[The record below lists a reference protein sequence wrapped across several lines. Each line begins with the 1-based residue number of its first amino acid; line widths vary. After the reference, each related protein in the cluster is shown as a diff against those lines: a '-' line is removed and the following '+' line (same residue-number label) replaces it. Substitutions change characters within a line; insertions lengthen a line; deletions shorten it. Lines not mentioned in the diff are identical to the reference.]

1 MSNLIPRSM
10 TEEIGVS
17 GKPEMLK
24 VVELISV
31 GRDEISKQLDLEWD
45 IGSCQS
51 EDQR

>member
-1 MSNLIPRSM
+1 M
-10 TEEIGVS
+10 TEEIDVS

-24 VVELISV
+24 VVELISE
-31 GRDEISKQLDLEWD
+31 GREEISKQLDLECD